1 MKPQSINSTM
11 DSTIERLGDKLKTI
25 GEVRERCGVGS
36 ISFGIL
42 HHGEV
47 IFTGSTGHRDVLEK
61 KEPDTSTLY
70 TLCSIS
76 KSFIAAAL
84 GILVHQGKCKWTD
97 AVGRYIPE
105 FKPKGDVRV
114 ATKATFND
122 FLRHSGG
129 LANPVVTLLGPEGKV
144 LVSQEDFIN
153 VLNDA
158 PNGNERFGTYYSRTW
173 EYSNVSHG
181 LLALVIE
188 RISEKRYAD
197 FISEEILK
205 PLGMNDTVVYKSRLS
220 SDANIAHS
228 YVRLSDGS
236 WCKQPDHEWTN
247 ECNTP
252 VLAMVGIR
260 SSIKDL
266 LIWSAATMDAQW
278 GEESKPLAALS
289 NIEMNPLRE
298 VNSILNK
305 AYWTRPHKDDLQT
318 LSNFHLSWYKCVMPS
333 SMVHWGSWNM
343 SLADN
348 GNKDQNYINENI
360 LGRDSPQQ
368 PLYKITGIGFCGTAS
383 VNLFP
388 KTMSAVVVLG
398 SGLNTGDPSDF
409 TAAIMIQALF
419 DLKKQIDIIPM
430 VSYEREMRLRDW
442 KSLKNDW
449 NKHRDIYSVEH
460 PAKEYVGEY
469 TGLGITLTVRAN
481 AVSEGLQLIFNGR
494 EEIMQN
500 LEYYNEDMY
509 SYQPINRDNWLRG
522 GWLDWDHF
530 MVGILHFKRKNGL
543 VSGVTWVWERGCDA
557 ALFNKGNT

>member
-1 MKPQSINSTM
+1 MNS
-11 DSTIERLGDKLKTI
+11 SLVERLKDQEEPI
-25 GEVRERCGVGS
+25 GKVREECRVGS

-61 KEPDTSTLY
+61 KEPDTHTLY
-70 TLCSIS
+70 TLCSVS
-76 KSFIAAAL
+76 KSFIAAAI
-84 GILVHQGKCKWTD
+84 GILVHRGECRWD
-97 AVGRYIPE
+97 DPVGPYLPE

-129 LANPVVTLLGPEGKV
+129 LANPVVTILGPEGKV
-144 LVSQEDFIN
+144 LVPQEDFIN
-153 VLNDA
+153 VLNDT
-158 PNGNERFGTYYSRTW
+158 PTGNERFGTYYSRTW

-181 LLALVIE
+181 LLALIIE
-188 RISEKRYAD
+188 RVSGKRYAD

-205 PLGMNDTVVYKSRLS
+205 PLGMNDTVVHKSRLS
-220 SDANIAHS
+220 SDANIAYS

-266 LIWSAATMDAQW
+266 LIWCAATMDAQW
-278 GEESKPLAALS
+278 REDPKPLAALS
-289 NIEMNPLRE
+289 NIKVNPLKE

-305 AYWTRPHKDDLQT
+305 AYWTRPHKDDLQS
-318 LSNFHLSWYKCVMPS
+318 LSNFHLSWYKCMMPS

-348 GNKDQNYINENI
+348 GNEDQRHINENI
-360 LGRDSPQQ
+360 LGRHSPQQ

-383 VNLFP
+383 VNMFP
-388 KTMSAVVVLG
+388 KTTSAVVVLG
-398 SGLNTGDPSDF
+398 SGLNIGDPSDF

-419 DLKKQIDIIPM
+419 DLKTHIDIIPM
-430 VSYEREMRLRDW
+430 VSYECDMRLGDW
-442 KSLKNDW
+442 QSLKSDW
-449 NKHRDIYSVEH
+449 ANHRRIDSVPY
-460 PAKEYVGEY
+460 PAKEYVGQY
-469 TGLGITLTVRAN
+469 MGLGITLTVREDT
-481 AVSEGLQLIFNGR
+481 VGGGLQLIGING
-494 EEIMQN
+494 
-500 LEYYNEDMY
+500 
-509 SYQPINRDNWLRG
+509 
-522 GWLDWDHF
+522 
-530 MVGILHFKRKNGL
+530 
-543 VSGVTWVWERGCDA
+543 
-557 ALFNKGNT
+557 